1 MRRNP
6 AAAVAQVPMP
16 ARKTQTTAA
25 AADTQMALDVAAEVI
40 TTEATAITAK
50 PVTTM
55 ATLPAMDAPAVNA
68 NEPAISYKTDF
79 SDKSSW
85 HASTDGGKSKA
96 TIGTDAVGG
105 SPIDLALQISKATWG
120 DGYDQ
125 RLRLAFM
132 EPNGQLAE
140 LNLNAVNRTQAGELY
155 VTSPVRSL
163 VGGLL
168 AISESEDDIL
178 AFCDG
183 ARFRVRPGKGKG
195 LFVEVD
201 VASQGQWV
209 AMASP
214 AATNQV
220 AKDPAGL
227 HAQLVLIKKRFR
239 AAGTMLTASAVTGE
253 IAGYDSDLRMLESAA
268 D

>member
-1 MRRNP
+1 
-6 AAAVAQVPMP
+6 MP
-16 ARKTQTTAA
+16 ARKTQTKATATEKQTSLVIEVDA
-25 AADTQMALDVAAEVI
+25 TTAE
-40 TTEATAITAK
+40 TTEASAIAAVPT
-50 PVTTM
+50 VTTL
-55 ATLPAMDAPAVNA
+55 ATLPDLAAPAVNA

-79 SDKSSW
+79 SDKTSW
-85 HASTDGGKSKA
+85 HGSTDGGKSKA
-96 TIGTDAVGG
+96 SIGTNAVGG
-105 SPIDLALQISKATWG
+105 SPIDLALQISKASWG

-132 EPNGQLAE
+132 EPNGRLAE

-201 VASQGQWV
+201 IASKGQWI

-227 HAQLVLIKKRFR
+227 HAQLVLIKQRFR
-239 AAGTMLTASAVTGE
+239 GAGTMLTSSAVTGE

>member
-1 MRRNP
+1 
-6 AAAVAQVPMP
+6 MP
-16 ARKTQTTAA
+16 ARKTQTTTTA
-25 AADTQMALDVAAEVI
+25 TEEQTSLGIEVDAT

-50 PVTTM
+50 PATTL
-55 ATLPAMDAPAVNA
+55 ATLPDLAAPAVNA

-79 SDKSSW
+79 SDKTSW

-96 TIGTDAVGG
+96 TTGTDAVGG
-105 SPIDLALQISKATWG
+105 SPIDLALQISKASWG
-120 DGYDQ
+120 EGYDQ

-132 EPNGQLAE
+132 EPSGRLAE
-140 LNLNAVNRTQAGELY
+140 LNLNAVNRTQAGDLY

-183 ARFRVRPGKGKG
+183 ARFSVRPGKGKG
-195 LFVEVD
+195 LFVQVD
-201 VASQGQWV
+201 IASKGQWV
-209 AMASP
+209 AMANP

-227 HAQLVLIKKRFR
+227 HAQLVLIKQRFR
-239 AAGTMLTASAVTGE
+239 GAGTMLTSSAVTGE
-253 IAGYDSDLRMLESAA
+253 IAGYDSELRMLQSAA